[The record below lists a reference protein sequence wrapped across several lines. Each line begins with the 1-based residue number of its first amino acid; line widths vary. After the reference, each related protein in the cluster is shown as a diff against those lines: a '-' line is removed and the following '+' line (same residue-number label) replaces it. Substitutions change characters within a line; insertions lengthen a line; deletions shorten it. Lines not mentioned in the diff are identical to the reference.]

1 MTRSQRGAGQ
11 PRRED
16 TMLKLSR
23 RAFLLGAL
31 APTWPLPSWAESG
44 EIRVICS
51 GGFTAAY
58 NILAPRFEQ
67 TTGKK
72 IVSAYGAS
80 MGNAPDAIPQRLAR
94 GEPTDI
100 IILARS
106 ALDEFTDRGVVRP
119 GSRVDLAESRIG
131 VAVRAGAPKPDI
143 STVNALRRALLAAS
157 SIAYSASASGV
168 YVSTDLYRKLG
179 IEAEMAPKSRRILSE
194 RVAAVVARGEAEIG
208 FQQISEIIGIKG
220 AELVGP
226 LPAEVQ
232 QVTVFSAGVLTNARQ
247 PDAAAELIRFLASP
261 DAAETVASTGL
272 DPITGR

>member
-1 MTRSQRGAGQ
+1 
-11 PRRED
+11 
-16 TMLKLSR
+16 MLALSR
-23 RAFLLGAL
+23 RTFIVGAL
-31 APTWPLPSWAESG
+31 APAWVQRSLAQTV

-72 IVSAYGAS
+72 VVSAYGAS

-100 IILARS
+100 IILARG
-106 ALDEFTDRGVVRP
+106 ALDEFTAQGTVRP
-119 GSRVDLAESRIG
+119 DSRVDLAESRIG
-131 VAVRAGAPKPDI
+131 VAIRAGAAKPDI
-143 STVNALRRALLAAS
+143 ATVDGLRRALLAAS

-168 YVSTDLYRKLG
+168 YVSTELYKKLG
-179 IEAEMAPKSRRILSE
+179 IEAEVMPKSRRILSE
-194 RVAAVVARGEAEIG
+194 RVAAVVARGDAEIG
-208 FQQISEIIGIKG
+208 FQQISEIIGIPG

-226 LPAEVQ
+226 LPKEVQ
-232 QVTVFSAGVLTNARQ
+232 QVTVFSAGILTKSEQ
-247 PDAAAELIRFLASP
+247 PDAAAQLIRYLSSA

-272 DPITGR
+272 DPIIRT

>member
-1 MTRSQRGAGQ
+1 
-11 PRRED
+11 
-16 TMLKLSR
+16 MLKLSR
-23 RAFLLGAL
+23 RALLVGAL
-31 APTWPLPSWAESG
+31 APALPKFSWAQSE
-44 EIRVICS
+44 EIRVISS

-58 NILAPRFEQ
+58 NILAPRFER

-72 IVSAYGAS
+72 IVSAFGAS

-106 ALDEFTDRGVVRP
+106 ALDEFAARGVVRP
-119 GSRVDLAESRIG
+119 ESRVDLAESRIG
-131 VAVRAGAPKPDI
+131 VTVRAGAPKPDI
-143 STVNALRRALLAAS
+143 STVDALRRTLLAAS

-168 YVSTDLYRKLG
+168 YVSTELYNRLG
-179 IEAEMAPKSRRILSE
+179 IEAEATPKSRRILSE

-208 FQQISEIIGIKG
+208 FQQISEIIGVPG
-220 AELVGP
+220 ADLVGP

-247 PDAAAELIRFLASP
+247 PDAATQLIQFLASE

-272 DPITGR
+272 DPVKRR